1 MIAWIVPFFAE
12 KRQGADVFHPRP
24 WRYFSAFATRSRVA
38 VWF

>member
-12 KRQGADVFHPRP
+12 IARADENVRAPRH
-24 WRYFSAFATRSRVA
+24 YFSAFATRSRVA